1 LFSYKTTYK
10 VAIGYTPYQFV
21 YGLHLL
27 MPIEYILP
35 VIDNNHIEGN
45 LVRVLISKQ
54 LELKKLHED
63 IL

>member
-1 LFSYKTTYK
+1 
-10 VAIGYTPYQFV
+10 
-21 YGLHLL
+21 

-45 LVRVLISKQ
+45 PVRVLISKQ